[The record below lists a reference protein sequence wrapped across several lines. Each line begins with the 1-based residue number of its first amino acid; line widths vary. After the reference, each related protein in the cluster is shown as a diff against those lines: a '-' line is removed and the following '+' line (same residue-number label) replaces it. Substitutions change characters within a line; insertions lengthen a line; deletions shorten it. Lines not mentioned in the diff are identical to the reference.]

1 MIKVLVA
8 DYHPIVR
15 AGLELFFKPSEDIKV
30 IGSVTTGKQLFDF
43 VSKNQVDIVL
53 SEIDLPELNGITALR
68 TLKKEFSE
76 VKVIMFSSHPE
87 EIYAISTIKAG
98 ASGYLTKTASTQ
110 TIKEAIIKVSNG
122 VTYISNELAQ
132 RLAFDENGKRKTKY
146 YKKLSTREV
155 EVLKLLCSG
164 RKNKEIAIELDI
176 NEKTVSTYK
185 ARLMHK
191 LNVTNLVDLVNQARH
206 MELA

>member
-8 DYHPIVR
+8 DHHPIIR
-15 AGLELFFKPSEDIKV
+15 TGLKMLFESSYDIDV
-30 IGSVTTGKQLFDF
+30 IGSVNSGKELFDF
-43 VSKNQVDIVL
+43 VTKNNVDVVI

-68 TLKKEFSE
+68 TLKKEFTE

-87 EIYAISTIKAG
+87 EIYAVSTIKAG
-98 ASGYLTKTASTQ
+98 ASGYLAKTADTQ
-110 TIKEAIIKVSNG
+110 TIKDAILKVHNG
-122 VTYISNELAQ
+122 GIYISNELAQ
-132 RLAFDENGKRKTKY
+132 RLAFDEQGKRKTGY

-164 RKNKEIAIELDI
+164 RKNKEIARELEI

-185 ARLMHK
+185 ARLMQK
-191 LNVTNLVDLVNQARH
+191 LNVTNLVDLINQARH